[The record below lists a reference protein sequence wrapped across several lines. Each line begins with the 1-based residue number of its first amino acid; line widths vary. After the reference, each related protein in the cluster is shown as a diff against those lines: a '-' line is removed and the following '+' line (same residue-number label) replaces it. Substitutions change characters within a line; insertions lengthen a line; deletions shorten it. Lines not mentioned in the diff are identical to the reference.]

1 MKFRTKVAAQQK
13 HIGFINIHKPTGIT
27 SHDVINRV
35 RRLIGVKQ
43 VGHGGTLDP
52 LAEGV
57 LPVAVGAACRLLRYL
72 PQDKTYVAE
81 ILLGQQTT
89 TDDIEGDTIRSG
101 AVNAISKEEI
111 EHALAQ
117 FNGEIDQ
124 VPPIFSAIHVDGKR
138 AYELARAGNTAV
150 EIKPRRVTIFK
161 LEIIKI
167 ELPVVKVRIAC
178 SSGTYIRSIA
188 RDLGETLGC
197 GGCLKSLVREQ
208 AGLFWLDKSVTL
220 ETMAEQRETIDRL
233 ITEPVS
239 ILSQTDNFNTLN
251 VSDEVAKK
259 FCMGQ
264 FVPVANFEHEQLNL
278 SKQVL
283 IVHQGKLLA
292 LCNISEDKLLK
303 PELVIADGQHKS

>member
-1 MKFRTKVAAQQK
+1 MAAQEK
-13 HIGFINIHKPTGIT
+13 HIGFINVHKPTGIT
-27 SHDVINRV
+27 SHDVINKL

-57 LPVAVGAACRLLRYL
+57 LPVAVGAACRLLRFL

-101 AVNAISKEEI
+101 QVNAISRQDVEN
-111 EHALAQ
+111 ALAQ

-124 VPPIFSAIHVDGKR
+124 VPPNYSAIHIDGKR

-150 EIKPRRVTIFK
+150 ELKPRRVTIFK
-161 LEIIKI
+161 LEILQID
-167 ELPVVKVRIAC
+167 LPVVKARIAC

-208 AGLFWLDKSVTL
+208 AGLFWLDQSLTL
-220 ETMAEQRETIDRL
+220 ETIAERRNSIDSV

-239 ILSQTDNFNTLN
+239 ILSQTDHFNTLN

-259 FCMGQ
+259 FGMGQ
-264 FVPVANFEHEQLNL
+264 FVPVANFENEQLDL

-283 IVHQGKLLA
+283 IVHQGQLLA
-292 LCNISEDKLLK
+292 LCNIAEGKLLK